1 MIMKT
6 KYIGLT
12 FAAFI
17 FLLTVTSM
25 ATETVAVVLKVKGSV
40 SLVRGKSTTAQTL
53 TRGFRLE
60 HGDKL
65 STGSKGYAAIK
76 FVDDASVIRIRANST
91 CRIEGKKEKNQILK
105 NVYLEVGALFA
116 RVTQQKGEFKITT
129 PTSVATVKGTEWISE
144 QKSEGGTY
152 YYGLKGV
159 VEISNEAGVALLHAN
174 ETVEVL
180 DAFTAPRTRKSL
192 PGEGLWE
199 DEFGLEDE
207 FEFEFE
213 NDSGERKM
221 LRFNVQTAE

>member
-1 MIMKT
+1 MKA
-6 KYIGLT
+6 KYLFLT
-12 FAAFI
+12 LFAFV
-17 FLLTVTSM
+17 FLFAMTSM
-25 ATETVAVVLKVKGSV
+25 AAETVAVVLKVKGSV
-40 SLVRGKSTTAQTL
+40 SLVRGNATAAQKL
-53 TRGFRLE
+53 NRGFRLE

-76 FVDDASVIRIRANST
+76 FVDDASVIRVRANST

-129 PTSVATVKGTEWISE
+129 PTSVATIKGTEWISE
-144 QKSEGGTY
+144 HKSEGGTF
-152 YYGLKGV
+152 YYGLKGI
-159 VEISNEAGVALLHAN
+159 VEISNNAGVALLHPG

-180 DAFTAPRTRKSL
+180 DANTAPRTRKSY
-192 PGEGLWE
+192 PGEGVWDE
-199 DEFGLEDE
+199 EFGLEDD

-213 NDSGERKM
+213 NDAGERKI

>member
-1 MIMKT
+1 MKK
-6 KYIGLT
+6 KYIHLT
-12 FAAFI
+12 FTAIIFI
-17 FLLTVTSM
+17 FTVTAM
-25 ATETVAVVLKVKGSV
+25 AAETVAVVLKVKGSV
-40 SLVRGKSTTAQTL
+40 SLVRGKSTTAQNL
-53 TRGFRLE
+53 TRGYRLE

-65 STGSKGYAAIK
+65 STGNKGYAAIK

-144 QKSEGGTY
+144 HKSEGGTF
-152 YYGLKGV
+152 YYGLKGI
-159 VEISNEAGVALLHAN
+159 VEISNNAGVALLHAG

-180 DAFTAPRTRKSL
+180 DANTAPRTRKSYA
-192 PGEGLWE
+192 GEGIWD

-213 NDSGERKM
+213 NDGGERKM
-221 LRFNVQTAE
+221 LQFKVQTQE